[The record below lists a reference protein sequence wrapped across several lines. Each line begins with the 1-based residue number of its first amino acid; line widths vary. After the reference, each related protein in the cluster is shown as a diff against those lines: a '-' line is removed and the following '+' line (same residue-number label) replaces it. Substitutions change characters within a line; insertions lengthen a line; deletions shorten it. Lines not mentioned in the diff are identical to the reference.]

1 MWQFSWMFNL
11 IPDSWLIW
19 LTYVMLTVGVLL
31 YVASK
36 LVAWLPMIR
45 SYKLPFEFVGIIL
58 YGCAA
63 YFLGGF
69 SNEEKWIT
77 RVKELEEKIR
87 VAEEKSQEVNTIIK
101 TKVIYKTKIVKQ
113 KQIEYV
119 DRIKEVAVQI
129 DAKCDV
135 DPEAIE
141 ILNKAAED
149 PTKVEEKK

>member
-19 LTYVMLTVGVLL
+19 LTYVMLTVGILL

-36 LVAWLPMIR
+36 LVSWLPMIR

-58 YGCAA
+58 YGAAA

-77 RVKELEEKIR
+77 RVKELEDKIR
-87 VAEEKSQEVNTIIK
+87 VAEEKSQEVNTVIK

-129 DAKCDV
+129 DSKCEV
-135 DPEAIE
+135 DPAAIE
-141 ILNKAAED
+141 ILNKAAQD
-149 PTKVEEKK
+149 PTKAEEKK